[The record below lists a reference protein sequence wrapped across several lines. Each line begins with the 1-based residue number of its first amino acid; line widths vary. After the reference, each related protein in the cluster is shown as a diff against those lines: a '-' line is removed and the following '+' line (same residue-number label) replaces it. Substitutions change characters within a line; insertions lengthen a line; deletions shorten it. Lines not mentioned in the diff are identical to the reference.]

1 MALSCAVALSAGDAA
16 DWGGSSLEY
25 SIKYRPAADA
35 ANATLWSAA
44 GTVAAASANASVAVL
59 YRLRPLTEYTAEM
72 WTRLAGSDDGAA
84 LADVVNF
91 TSAATGYSLFDKG
104 SVTEQTGAVPKYGVL
119 MLDVEASNNDFQGV
133 VALDRAGYVVWYANS
148 HNEVNGFDQFPGE
161 DGYLIGFDA
170 YAGEKSGLIVVKPD
184 GSTSAKWLAACEGAG
199 ANWFQINHEARA
211 ARAGAGM
218 YTVYQTLSKVSSAS
232 ATTYLGAT
240 LEHYLNDHI
249 AYWDAT
255 TGNMTLLYAL
265 ADYVNPVDDY
275 FEQELSQ
282 TWMYDLSCT
291 AGAGTVASALDWS
304 HMSAIALYEADRSG
318 DAGGDDDA
326 GLAASGD
333 LLVAS
338 LRNINLVVAFRADG
352 SGAEW
357 YLSPSSQMPSNFTFL
372 NNESMFYNP
381 HDAQLLDATTLVL
394 FDDGNNQP
402 DCHQPEGQH
411 CFSRAVKYA
420 LDWATGTCTLT
431 WEFEYKIEKNATNA
445 LSKLETE
452 DIFVADGG
460 SVTLYDGEYVVA
472 FTVTPA
478 NGVYSKNAY
487 FFVVDEDGNART
499 EIKLARH
506 YWDGVTAGVY
516 RAVPFDTIY
525 GEVSESPFDARR
537 R

>member
-1 MALSCAVALSAGDAA
+1 
-16 DWGGSSLEY
+16 
-25 SIKYRPAADA
+25 
-35 ANATLWSAA
+35 
-44 GTVAAASANASVAVL
+44 
-59 YRLRPLTEYTAEM
+59 
-72 WTRLAGSDDGAA
+72 
-84 LADVVNF
+84 
-91 TSAATGYSLFDKG
+91 
-104 SVTEQTGAVPKYGVL
+104 
-119 MLDVEASNNDFQGV
+119 
-133 VALDRAGYVVWYANS
+133 
-148 HNEVNGFDQFPGE
+148 
-161 DGYLIGFDA
+161 
-170 YAGEKSGLIVVKPD
+170 
-184 GSTSAKWLAACEGAG
+184 
-199 ANWFQINHEARA
+199 
-211 ARAGAGM
+211 M
-218 YTVYQTLSKVSSAS
+218 YTVYQTLAKAS
-232 ATTYLGAT
+232 AASAARPRPRPRRSGRSWARASPLGYLGAT

-249 AYWDAT
+249 AYWDAS

-275 FEQELSQ
+275 FEQALSQ

-338 LRNINLVVAFRADG
+338 LRNINLVVAFRSDG
-352 SGAEW
+352 SGAAW
-357 YLSPSSQMPSNFTFL
+357 YLSPSPQMPSNFTFL

-445 LSKLETE
+445 LSKLQTE

-460 SVTLYDGEYVVA
+460 SVTLYEGDYVVVS
-472 FTVTPA
+472 TVRAERRVLGASPSSA
-478 NGVYSKNAY
+478 
-487 FFVVDEDGNART
+487 ER
-499 EIKLARH
+499 RH
-506 YWDGVTAGVY
+506 RDRLRAPCGTASGVY
-516 RAVPFDTIY
+516 RAVPFPIATA
-525 GEVSESPFDARR
+525 GHRPLNARR